1 MKMFVLAAAALM
13 STACAA
19 VAYQTTPAATSAA
32 TNPSF
37 GKQVQSRIVDAKG
50 SQIGFAHFTEG
61 NQGVVIRLEFNPK
74 SLTPGWHGT
83 HLHQKGDCADFAAGF
98 QASGAHVGHSG
109 AGGKH
114 GLLSPTGPEAGDLA
128 NIFVADTEGPFAA
141 EIYSPGAKLDASS
154 LLGPQ
159 GSALIIHANVD
170 DHKTQPIGG
179 AGARVACAAIKP

>member
-1 MKMFVLAAAALM
+1 MRVVSLLAGMLVVSACAAAA
-13 STACAA
+13 
-19 VAYQTTPAATSAA
+19 YETPAANA
-32 TNPSF
+32 SF
-37 GKQVQSRIVDAKG
+37 GKQVQSRIVNAKG

-83 HLHQKGDCADFAAGF
+83 HLHQKGDCADFATGF

-128 NIFVADTEGPFAA
+128 NIFVADTDGPFAA
-141 EIYSPGAKLDASS
+141 EIYAPGAKLDASS

-179 AGARVACAAIKP
+179 AGARVACASIKP